1 MPEFVYNR
9 TQRHVDRLKLLQRK
23 GYANLSTSE
32 REEYHGYAAL
42 GAYNYT
48 DINRV
53 EAAVAEIAPKYGLAP
68 TTVKNRTYWTIPTT
82 TIDGFN
88 ATQYL
93 KNVVDIRDAA
103 IYATPS
109 LKMPTLPTSMSR
121 LTWDMANNIEE
132 TLHIA
137 YDNVLNCGSVLAWD
151 GNADGKVM
159 DLYGDYVKVSDALP
173 TLEDFANGCRI
184 TLSGGK
190 TSETYSQDQLTMD
203 QVGIYANGTY
213 FIVVHD
219 ASAPEWPETGIYL
232 DRTVGTRSLTI
243 PGYTGFHTDPSTI
256 SVSHDGEGN
265 VILSGVTATHDNAGN
280 VVMIGATATDNGD
293 GNVAIR

>member
-23 GYANLSTSE
+23 GYAKLSASE

-68 TTVKNRTYWTIPTT
+68 TTVTNRTYWTIPTMS
-82 TIDGFN
+82 IDGFN
-88 ATQYL
+88 AVRYL
-93 KNVVDIRDAA
+93 SNVVAIRDAA

-109 LKMPTLPTSMSR
+109 LKMPTLPASMSR

-151 GNADGKVM
+151 GNTDGKVM

-173 TLEDFANGCRI
+173 TWEDFANGCKV
-184 TLSGGK
+184 TLNGGK
-190 TSETYSQDQLTMD
+190 TSVIYSQDQLTMD
-203 QVGIYANGTY
+203 QVGIYNNGAD
-213 FIVVHD
+213 FIVVYD
-219 ASAPEWPETGIYL
+219 ATGPEWPETGIYL
-232 DRTVGTRSLTI
+232 DWTVGTRSLTI
-243 PGYTGFHTDPSTI
+243 PGYAGFRTDPSII

-280 VVMIGATATDNGD
+280 VVMIGATATDDGD